1 MNKPFFL
8 NKITSLIFGIFS
20 NALCVLFFIII
31 AFVFLGKEKFGYLTG
46 LFILENILILF
57 DLSVNY
63 SIIKRLSSANA
74 IVKSKIIIFFL
85 KRIIIFNVIFL
96 FFNIIFIK
104 FFFWDKI
111 INDDI
116 NLSLFLTLITSSVV
130 ITRIFIN
137 FFKTILIGSS
147 DQIIIGKLQLI
158 SSFFKI
164 IIFILFVLFFQSI
177 KELLIAYLLG
187 FVTELFL
194 YLLVIFKKFKIN
206 LLIYKDYK
214 LTKNYYT
221 SLKNISL
228 FSLSFVI
235 FFNVDRI
242 LLSYKSLGDIIGE
255 YNFIKTILLGFFIIS
270 GGYFYT
276 LLPDLSKVTNHS
288 LIKEKIIKNIKSL
301 NKILIFC
308 IVANLLFFEKFF
320 YDFKLNLFINVE
332 NFLIFKIML
341 LATYFSIL
349 GQILISFQIA
359 KSYLK
364 IPTTIN
370 FTIII
375 LSLIVG
381 NFFITQNEG
390 TGAAFLHLLMTTLSF
405 MLNILLLY
413 YSYKKIFTN
422 NFISIVVKNLFYNF
436 ILSIVILLTIDK
448 ILYDIS
454 KIIFY
459 ITLISV
465 LLYIFYLSQKKIKTI
480 NN

>member
-1 MNKPFFL
+1 MNKSFFL

-31 AFVFLGKEKFGYLTG
+31 AFVFLGKENFGYLTG

-57 DLSVNY
+57 DLSINY
-63 SIIKRLSSANA
+63 SIIKRLSIAKA
-74 IVKSKIIIFFL
+74 IIKSKIIIFFL

-96 FFNIIFIK
+96 FLNIIFIK
-104 FFFWDKI
+104 SFFWDKI
-111 INDDI
+111 VNDNI
-116 NLSLFLTLITSSVV
+116 NLSLFLTLTTSSVV

-137 FFKTILIGSS
+137 FFKTILIGNS
-147 DQIIIGKLQLI
+147 DQIMVGKLQLI

-164 IIFILFVLFFQSI
+164 IIFILFLLFFQSI

-187 FVTELFL
+187 FVTELLL

-228 FSLSFVI
+228 FSLSLVI

-276 LLPDLSKVTNHS
+276 LLPDLSKVTNNS
-288 LIKEKIIKNIKSL
+288 LIKEKIIKNIESL

-308 IVANLLFFEKFF
+308 VVANLLFFEKFF
-320 YDFKLNLFINVE
+320 YDFKLNLFINIE

-359 KSYLK
+359 KLYLK
-364 IPTTIN
+364 IPTIIN
-370 FTIII
+370 FTIIF
-375 LSLIVG
+375 LSLVFG
-381 NFFITQNEG
+381 SFFITQNEMKQ
-390 TGAAFLHLLMTTLSF
+390 TAFLYLF
-405 MLNILLLY
+405 MNTFSLILNIIFLNY
-413 YSYKKIFTN
+413 DYKKIFAN
-422 NFISIVVKNLFYNF
+422 NFIWTIIKNSFYNF
-436 ILSIVILLTIDK
+436 TLFFLVLITIDQ
-448 ILYDIS
+448 IIYDVS
-454 KIIFY
+454 KVIFY
-459 ITLISV
+459 LALFNIT
-465 LLYIFYLSQKKIKTI
+465 LYIFYLSQKNIKA
-480 NN
+480 

>member
-1 MNKPFFL
+1 MNKSFFL

-31 AFVFLGKEKFGYLTG
+31 AFVLLGKENFGYLTG

-57 DLSVNY
+57 DLSINY
-63 SIIKRLSSANA
+63 SIIKRLSIAKA
-74 IVKSKIIIFFL
+74 IIKSKIIIFFL

-104 FFFWDKI
+104 YFFWDKI
-111 INDDI
+111 VNDNI

-137 FFKTILIGSS
+137 FFKTILIGNS
-147 DQIIIGKLQLI
+147 DQIMVGKLQLI

-164 IIFILFVLFFQSI
+164 IIFILFLLFFQSI
-177 KELLIAYLLG
+177 RELLIAYLLG
-187 FVTELFL
+187 FVTELLL

-228 FSLSFVI
+228 FSLSLVI

-276 LLPDLSKVTNHS
+276 LLPDLSKVLNNN
-288 LIKEKIIKNIKSL
+288 LIKDKIIKNIKSL

-308 IVANLLFFEKFF
+308 VVANLLFLEKFF
-320 YDFKLNLFINVE
+320 YDFKINLFINIE
-332 NFLIFKIML
+332 NFLIFKIIL

-349 GQILISFQIA
+349 GQIFISFQIA
-359 KSYLK
+359 KLYLK
-364 IPTTIN
+364 IPTIIN
-370 FTIII
+370 ITIII
-375 LSLIVG
+375 LYLVFGS
-381 NFFITQNEG
+381 FFITHNEMKE
-390 TGAAFLHLLMTTLSF
+390 AAFLYLFMNILSL
-405 MLNILLLY
+405 MLNIIYLSY
-413 YSYKKIFTN
+413 DYKKIFTN
-422 NFISIVVKNLFYNF
+422 DFIWTIIKNSFYNF
-436 ILSIVILLTIDK
+436 TLSFLVLITIDQ
-448 ILYDIS
+448 IIYDVS
-454 KIIFY
+454 KVIFY
-459 ITLISV
+459 LVFINIT
-465 LLYIFYLSQKKIKTI
+465 LYIFYLSQKNIKV
-480 NN
+480 